1 MKSHPGF
8 ATVILDF
15 LFIFAELNLML
26 RSTETNVV
34 VVGQEAR

>member
-1 MKSHPGF
+1 MKSHLVF

-15 LFIFAELNLML
+15 LFIFAEPNLML
-26 RSTETNVV
+26 RSNETNVV